1 MQVVAATRLR
11 RAQAAVQATRPY
23 ADKMLEV
30 LQTVSER
37 ATEYKHPFLIRR
49 EGKRAVMILVTTDK
63 GLAGAVN
70 VNNIRTGTRYMSQH
84 YPDQQRYVTLG
95 RKGRDFLLRYRRDV
109 IAEVSNLPDRP
120 SQGQVLPAVTVAL
133 EEYTKGNVDAVLL
146 CYAKWV
152 STLKQEPT
160 VRVLI
165 PAEIPARE
173 RAASGP
179 RADYIYEPD
188 PESVLDGLL
197 PRYVE
202 TQVFQAVLE
211 NKASEYSAK
220 MIAMQNATNA
230 AGDLIDS
237 LTLYA
242 NKVRQAG
249 ITTELMEIVSGA
261 AAQEGSN
268 CGRRSR
274 WQRRNRSPSPGAT
287 ARQGVRATSARSSAP
302 WSTSSSSRVT
312 NPSCSKHWRSRLR
325 TAERSCSRSNP
336 TEATTRFAA
345 SRWTRPTV
353 SAAVIPSLPRARR
366 SPSRSGSRHWAGCST
381 SWAKRSTTSPRRK
394 GRRAGRSIVPLHRSR
409 SSRPRSRS
417 SKPGSRSST

>member
-1 MQVVAATRLR
+1 MPSYRDIVRRIDSIKNTQKITKAMQVVAATRLR

-70 VNNIRTGTRYMSQH
+70 VNNIRAATRYMQES
-84 YPDQQRYVTLG
+84 YPDQPRYVTLG

-120 SQGQVLPAVTVAL
+120 SQAQVLPAVTVAL
-133 EEYTKGNVDAVLL
+133 EEYAKGNTDAVLL

-152 STLKQEPT
+152 STLKQEAT
-160 VRVLI
+160 IRVLI
-165 PAEIPARE
+165 PAEIPKRE
-173 RAASGP
+173 AEREGP
-179 RADYIYEPD
+179 QADYIYEPD
-188 PESVLDGLL
+188 PEAVLDGLL

-230 AGDLIDS
+230 AGDLIDA
-237 LTLYA
+237 LTLYG

-249 ITTELMEIVSGA
+249 ITTELMEIVSGTEA
-261 AAQEGSN
+261 VSGSN
-268 CGRRSR
+268 
-274 WQRRNRSPSPGAT
+274 
-287 ARQGVRATSARSSAP
+287 
-302 WSTSSSSRVT
+302 
-312 NPSCSKHWRSRLR
+312 
-325 TAERSCSRSNP
+325 
-336 TEATTRFAA
+336 
-345 SRWTRPTV
+345 
-353 SAAVIPSLPRARR
+353 
-366 SPSRSGSRHWAGCST
+366 
-381 SWAKRSTTSPRRK
+381 
-394 GRRAGRSIVPLHRSR
+394 
-409 SSRPRSRS
+409 
-417 SKPGSRSST
+417 

>member
-1 MQVVAATRLR
+1 MPAFRDIVRRIDSIKNTQKITKAMQVVAATRLR

-23 ADKMLEV
+23 ADKMVEV

-63 GLAGAVN
+63 GLAGAIN
-70 VNNIRTGTRYMSQH
+70 VNNIRAGTRYMNQN
-84 YPDQQRYVTLG
+84 YPEQQRYVTLG
-95 RKGRDFLLRYRRDV
+95 RKGRDFLLRFRRDV

-120 SQGQVLPAVTVAL
+120 TQGQVLPAVTVAL

-152 STLKQEPT
+152 STLRQEPT

-173 RAASGP
+173 QESTGP

-261 AAQEGSN
+261 AAQ
-268 CGRRSR
+268 
-274 WQRRNRSPSPGAT
+274 Q
-287 ARQGVRATSARSSAP
+287 
-302 WSTSSSSRVT
+302 SSS
-312 NPSCSKHWRSRLR
+312 
-325 TAERSCSRSNP
+325 
-336 TEATTRFAA
+336 
-345 SRWTRPTV
+345 
-353 SAAVIPSLPRARR
+353 
-366 SPSRSGSRHWAGCST
+366 
-381 SWAKRSTTSPRRK
+381 
-394 GRRAGRSIVPLHRSR
+394 
-409 SSRPRSRS
+409 
-417 SKPGSRSST
+417 

>member
-1 MQVVAATRLR
+1 MPAFRDIVRRIDSIKNTQKITKAMQVVAATRLR

-23 ADKMLEV
+23 ADKMVEV
-30 LQTVSER
+30 LQTVSGR

-63 GLAGAVN
+63 GLAGAIN
-70 VNNIRTGTRYMSQH
+70 VNNIRAGTRYMNQN

-95 RKGRDFLLRYRRDV
+95 RKGRDFLLRFRRDV

-120 SQGQVLPAVTVAL
+120 TQGQVLPAVTVAL

-152 STLKQEPT
+152 STLRQEPT

-173 RAASGP
+173 QESTGP

-220 MIAMQNATNA
+220 MIAMQNATKA
-230 AGDLIDS
+230 AGDLIDA

-261 AAQEGSN
+261 AAQ
-268 CGRRSR
+268 
-274 WQRRNRSPSPGAT
+274 
-287 ARQGVRATSARSSAP
+287 QG
-302 WSTSSSSRVT
+302 WS
-312 NPSCSKHWRSRLR
+312 
-325 TAERSCSRSNP
+325 
-336 TEATTRFAA
+336 
-345 SRWTRPTV
+345 
-353 SAAVIPSLPRARR
+353 
-366 SPSRSGSRHWAGCST
+366 
-381 SWAKRSTTSPRRK
+381 
-394 GRRAGRSIVPLHRSR
+394 
-409 SSRPRSRS
+409 
-417 SKPGSRSST
+417 